1 MRRRY
6 SQFVLLLGPDAVV
19 DQRLGV
25 NGRTQGQAVAVGAVG
40 AHRLV
45 EKLQKQERKEGKAG
59 QSGQSDVGAWI
70 IAQMVVEPHSAEN

>member
-25 NGRTQGQAVAVGAVG
+25 DGRTQGQAVAVGAVG

-45 EKLQKQERKEGKAG
+45 EKLQRQERARRGRPVNRG
-59 QSGQSDVGAWI
+59 SLMWVL
-70 IAQMVVEPHSAEN
+70 

>member
-1 MRRRY
+1 MRRRC
-6 SQFVLLLGPDAVV
+6 SQFVLLMGPDAVV

-45 EKLQKQERKEGKAG
+45 EKLRKQERGRRG
-59 QSGQSDVGAWI
+59 RPVNQGSLMWVL
-70 IAQMVVEPHSAEN
+70 